1 MGAGLFNA
9 LKAMSSGC
17 QGPVSSKPG
26 FVKGWASSGM
36 GTSSLSRQRHSLSRP
51 RKLSIRPWTIWRN
64 VHNCPVTG
72 SSNVSSHFGQ
82 AYFLLTGAGDCRS
95 ARRAVRAA
103 AISGLSSRVSVAIV
117 CSTLTSRPF
126 TFLVPNRSGN
136 FWRMSSRI
144 MVSGLLNSFVPAR
157 RTRSKNMISSDG
169 GRRAAVGGA
178 APGAAHAP
186 NRSWHIFYLSR
197 DLQGWRRLLNHRQQG
212 LPVRLEQLGNA
223 LLAYVGDDD
232 LPNLSM
238 HVREDRGDVVH
249 RASIVAVDQ
258 E

>member
-1 MGAGLFNA
+1 
-9 LKAMSSGC
+9 
-17 QGPVSSKPG
+17 
-26 FVKGWASSGM
+26 
-36 GTSSLSRQRHSLSRP
+36 
-51 RKLSIRPWTIWRN
+51 
-64 VHNCPVTG
+64 
-72 SSNVSSHFGQ
+72 
-82 AYFLLTGAGDCRS
+82 
-95 ARRAVRAA
+95 A

-157 RTRSKNMISSDG
+157 RTRSKNMISSDE

-238 HVREDRGDVVH
+238 HVREDTYALHLLCLQLVVFGRGDVVH
-249 RASIVAVDQ
+249 RASIVSVDQ
-258 E
+258 EYLDEGHQSLLAERSESVLVANREDVAAATILDVGEDHVGELFPAGLVQQAQLQQFRTGRVRT